1 MASLLFKDSQG
12 REGTVELSPTDT
24 VFVGRGLDCAI
35 RTDDGLVSRRHA
47 QFAMENGRFVVEDLG
62 SANGT
67 HLNGVKIQKQAVQH
81 SDVVQCG
88 SLIVRFVDQ
97 GGTRAGRNSGGPPP
111 KRGGTM
117 ALDRPPNAR
126 DASAAP
132 AGGGG
137 ASDRNGSR
145 GGPGGPP
152 GQGGAP
158 RGARPPSQAQPA
170 SAPVGGP
177 PAMPSGGMSFG
188 GPPAMPSDGSDPNNL
203 PFGGPPSMP
212 GRDQSG
218 IALPPRT
225 EPGSRRHAD
234 PTTPPPRFDA
244 EVQALRLK
252 LEQTTA
258 NYEREVA
265 DGKRARAEAGT
276 LRDRIEEL
284 RVAVRDH
291 EEQVAAHDRVSDQ
304 LRDELQQLR
313 DDYNKLK
320 AEMSELTETAAT
332 RERQA
337 ARAQEEVVRVRD
349 QMQDLNRQL
358 MELSRTKDEGWTK
371 LNDQLGELD
380 QLRSVI
386 NEQERMLE
394 DRRVGLVSQEHLIK
408 ELRTDQERSLQT
420 IAQLRAE
427 REQAVTQASRTN
439 AQVVAIEEENRRLGR
454 LLVEAHSDHARG
466 GDSDHMMRLTADLKD
481 VRVELKKL
489 EADRDRVQQQYET
502 AERERRATEDRIART
517 SVELQEALQGKLA
530 AESSHNLAQEALAK
544 ADVARLKAVEEAVAA
559 AKAAAT
565 AEHAAVQAHMVPAAS
580 PAAASDVAER
590 AQEIYETINDILSE
604 MRNNMLLVEQELP
617 NLTANEPTKQT
628 VDDAVEALVDSVET
642 AKGALRGLRDL
653 AEGKS

>member
-12 REGTVELSPTDT
+12 REGTVDLSPTDT

-67 HLNGVKIQKQAVQH
+67 HLNGVRIQKQAVQH

-97 GGTRAGRNSGGPPP
+97 GGTRAGRTTGGPPP

-117 ALDRPPNAR
+117 ALDRPPHP
-126 DASAAP
+126 SG
-132 AGGGG
+132 AGGDRGPGG
-137 ASDRNGSR
+137 AQGQA
-145 GGPGGPP
+145 GGAPPGPRAASQAGHAPFGGPP
-152 GQGGAP
+152 GM
-158 RGARPPSQAQPA
+158 PA
-170 SAPVGGP
+170 SGTAYGAP
-177 PAMPSGGMSFG
+177 PAMPG
-188 GPPAMPSDGSDPNNL
+188 DGSGANHL

-212 GRDQSG
+212 GRDSSG
-218 IALPPRT
+218 IAPRPRT
-225 EPGSRRHAD
+225 ESGQRQAE
-234 PTTPPPRFDA
+234 PTSPPPQRFEA

-284 RVAVRDH
+284 RTAVRDH

-304 LRDELQQLR
+304 LRDELQQMR

-320 AEMSELTETAAT
+320 AAMSELTETAAT

-337 ARAQEEVVRVRD
+337 ARAQEEVVRIRD

-454 LLVEAHSDHARG
+454 LLVEAHSDQARG

-489 EADRDRVQQQYET
+489 EADRDRLQQQYEA
-502 AERERRATEDRIART
+502 AERERRVSEDRIART
-517 SVELQEALQGKLA
+517 SVELQEALQGKMA
-530 AESSHNLAQEALAK
+530 AESSNHLAQEALAK

-559 AKAAAT
+559 ARAAAT
-565 AEHAAVQAHMVPAAS
+565 AEQAAVQVHAVPAA
-580 PAAASDVAER
+580 AGDVAER

-617 NLTANEPTKQT
+617 NLTANEPTKQA
-628 VDDAVEALVDSVET
+628 VGDAVEALVDSVET